1 MSFRQGRQR
10 GFTMIEVLVV
20 IVIIGVMA
28 SMIVVSITLG
38 DPRREL
44 LREAERLRTV
54 LALAAEEA
62 VIQQVELGAEFTE
75 SGYRFLK
82 WDLPGG
88 GDTTALQSG
97 DDNPGLSSG
106 AASTQSSTQQQ
117 IDPDTGE
124 PIVPQAEWQVF
135 EGDEIL
141 REYELPEGMRM
152 LVEVDFEQV
161 DVLAKP
167 TEKSRITVENKLVP
181 TVMFLSSGETS
192 PFRIELFLE
201 TDAREP
207 VFIEG
212 SVIGQVKVLHEPPR

>member
-1 MSFRQGRQR
+1 MMHRPGRPY
-10 GFTMIEVLVV
+10 GFTLIEVLVV

-28 SMIVVSITLG
+28 GMIVVSMTMG

-54 LALAAEEA
+54 LSLAAEEA
-62 VIQQVELGAEFTE
+62 VIQQIELGAEFTE

-82 WDLPGG
+82 WDMPGG
-88 GDTTALQSG
+88 ETSAMQSSE
-97 DDNPGLSSG
+97 DDPGLTGGDETES
-106 AASTQSSTQQQ
+106 APQAQ
-117 IDPDTGE
+117 IDPETGE
-124 PIVPQAEWQVF
+124 PVVPEAEWQVF
-135 EGDEIL
+135 EGDDIL

-152 LVEVDFEQV
+152 MVEVDFEQV

-167 TEKSRITVENKLVP
+167 NEKSRITTEKKLVP
-181 TVMFLSSGETS
+181 TLMFLSSGETS

-201 TDAREP
+201 SDAKDP

-212 SVIGQVKVLHEPPR
+212 SVIGQMKVLHEPSR

>member
-1 MSFRQGRQR
+1 MSFRPSRQH
-10 GFTMIEVLVV
+10 GFTLIEVLVV

-28 SMIVVSITLG
+28 AMIVVSMTMG

-44 LREAERLRTV
+44 LKEAERLRTV

-82 WDLPGG
+82 WDMPGG
-88 GDTTALQSG
+88 GDTTAMQSG
-97 DDNPGLSSG
+97 GDDPGLSSSLDSG
-106 AASTQSSTQQQ
+106 TSTPQQQ
-117 IDPDTGE
+117 IDPQTGE
-124 PIVPQAEWQVF
+124 PVVPQAEWQVF

-141 REYELPEGMRM
+141 REYELPDGMRM
-152 LVEVDFEQV
+152 MVEVDFEQV
-161 DVLAKP
+161 DVDAKP

-201 TDAREP
+201 SDAREP

>member
-1 MSFRQGRQR
+1 MRFHARRLS
-10 GFTMIEVLVV
+10 GFTLIEVLVV

-28 SMIVVSITLG
+28 SMIVVSVSLG

-44 LREAERLRTV
+44 TREAERLRAV

-62 VIQQVELGAEFTE
+62 VIQQIELGAEFTE

-82 WDLPGG
+82 WDMPG
-88 GDTTALQSG
+88 GDTAAMQTG
-97 DDNPGLSSG
+97 EDDPGLSGGDGGSVP
-106 AASTQSSTQQQ
+106 QQE
-117 IDPDTGE
+117 IDPETGE
-124 PIVPQAEWQVF
+124 PIVPEAEWQVF

-167 TEKSRITVENKLVP
+167 TEKSRITTENKLVP
-181 TVMFLSSGETS
+181 TLLFLSSGETS

-201 TDAREP
+201 SDAKEP
-207 VFIEG
+207 LFIEG
-212 SVIGQVKVLHEPPR
+212 SVIGQVTVLHEPPR

>member
-1 MSFRQGRQR
+1 MIVKRARER
-10 GFTMIEVLVV
+10 GFTLIEVMVV

-28 SMIVVSITLG
+28 SMIVVSVSLG

-44 LREAERLRTV
+44 MHEADRLRAV
-54 LALAAEEA
+54 LSLAAEEA

-82 WDLPGG
+82 WDLPPVP
-88 GDTTALQSG
+88 DASNT
-97 DDNPGLSSG
+97 DNPGLSG
-106 AASTQSSTQQQ
+106 GGNTAPPTQK

-124 PIVPQAEWQVF
+124 PIEPEAEWLIF

-141 REYELPEGMRM
+141 REYELPDGMRM

-161 DVLAKP
+161 DILGKP
-167 TEKSRITVENKLVP
+167 AEKSRITTEKKLVP
-181 TVMFLSSGETS
+181 TLLFLSSGETS
-192 PFRIELFLE
+192 PFRIELFME
-201 TDAREP
+201 SDAQSP

-212 SVIGQVKVLHEPPR
+212 SIIGQVKVLHEAPR